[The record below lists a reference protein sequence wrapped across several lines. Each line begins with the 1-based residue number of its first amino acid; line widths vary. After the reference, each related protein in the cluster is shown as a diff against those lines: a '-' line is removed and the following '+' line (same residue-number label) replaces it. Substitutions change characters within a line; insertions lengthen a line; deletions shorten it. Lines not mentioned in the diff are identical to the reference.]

1 MSTRY
6 RILAYSPTHNQQQQS
21 MDLINDA
28 QLGDQAYAQQHADAY
43 AQRLNS
49 QFFMH
54 SCDWVGTIEAYEYQP
69 NPHHVNG
76 IPN

>member
-1 MSTRY
+1 MTTRY
-6 RILAYSPTHNQQQQS
+6 RILAYSPTHHQTQQS
-21 MDLINDA
+21 MDLQNDV
-28 QLGDQAYAQQHADAY
+28 QLESPAYAQQAATSY

-54 SCDWVGTIEAYEYQP
+54 SCDWVGSIEAYEYVP
-69 NPHHVNG
+69 NPHYING